1 MRAPTAAD
9 LAEESF
15 GSVSEGTATEGE
27 SDSESTEQDY
37 QEALP
42 SRADVKGKAAAS
54 PSGARGP
61 AAAPPPPKK
70 TGSWTDLDLS
80 IIVALV
86 SPIGNW
92 LTGGDHIK
100 NLFLI
105 ILLIFYLHQIIEST
119 YFDEYRAPHAEKLTI
134 CAVPWQLYLGARP
147 RKTGHRIPSVSGEED
162 ERVAHLTA
170 LAHRELS
177 RHEVVYLALAVLSP
191 LGGALFLRHV
201 LSSLGEQNSISWFS
215 TTLFVLATGIRPWT
229 HFVNRLKNRTHEL
242 HTALHY
248 PDEDSLVHMYEQTNR
263 ALQASQKRI
272 DSLER
277 ELGILRESLK
287 RAEQLREV
295 CDDLTEVLGE
305 LERAG
310 KRNER
315 KADAGRAA
323 QSVRLTA
330 LEQSVIQLEQRR
342 QRDIAAFE
350 AAGLR
355 IPKGD
360 AFLQQAW
367 FSIMTAV
374 DKILCVPRALIL
386 FGLEDPS
393 VTQKTTSPKEFRIQL
408 PTNGVNGNGTL
419 HARIR
424 SPDREKHLP
433 HLVPRLATI
442 PEAEDS
448 DSEETFVS
456 DKEGP
461 PPQAT
466 PQKPVRRRSTS
477 GGASSHRHKVK
488 TLGQRVFE
496 FAQDVVL
503 WPYRFSVR
511 VLVALLPPFKN
522 VMPGV

>member
-1 MRAPTAAD
+1 M
-9 LAEESF
+9 
-15 GSVSEGTATEGE
+15 
-27 SDSESTEQDY
+27 
-37 QEALP
+37 
-42 SRADVKGKAAAS
+42 
-54 PSGARGP
+54 AR
-61 AAAPPPPKK
+61 
-70 TGSWTDLDLS
+70 
-80 IIVALV
+80 
-86 SPIGNW
+86 
-92 LTGGDHIK
+92 LTG
-100 NLFLI
+100 
-105 ILLIFYLHQIIEST
+105 
-119 YFDEYRAPHAEKLTI
+119 
-134 CAVPWQLYLGARP
+134 
-147 RKTGHRIPSVSGEED
+147 
-162 ERVAHLTA
+162 
-170 LAHRELS
+170 LAHHELH

-201 LSSLGEQNSISWFS
+201 LSALGEQSSISWFS

-229 HFVNRLKNRTHEL
+229 HFVNRLQSRTHDL

-263 ALQASQKRI
+263 ALHASQKRI
-272 DSLER
+272 DALER
-277 ELGILRESLK
+277 ELNVVRESLR

-295 CDDLTEVLGE
+295 CDDLTDVLGE

-310 KRNER
+310 KRTER

-323 QSVRLTA
+323 QSVRITT
-330 LEQSVIQLEQRR
+330 LEQSVVQLEQRR

-350 AAGLR
+350 AAGVR

-367 FSIMTAV
+367 FSLMTAV

-386 FGLEDPS
+386 FGLEDPCAQA
-393 VTQKTTSPKEFRIQL
+393 QKPASPKEFRIQL
-408 PTNGVNGNGTL
+408 PANGLNGNGTL

-461 PPQAT
+461 PPQSNGT
-466 PQKPVRRRSTS
+466 SPQKHVRRRSTS
-477 GGASSHRHKVK
+477 GGASSHRHHKVK
-488 TLGQRVFE
+488 TFGQRVFE

-503 WPYRFSVR
+503 WPYHFSVR
-511 VLVALLPPFKN
+511 VIVALLPPVKT
-522 VMPGV
+522 VMPGM